1 MGEVNSKYGTFELRD
16 SQSFAIDFLVK
27 LISESKIENSMDQ
40 SMISID
46 GSHYSKKNKFSNF
59 VEKYNNKE
67 DPIEKLFQFVEVSAG
82 YNNLYSF
89 LNLFT
94 CGINSSRIRCVA
106 ERSEK

>member
-27 LISESKIENSMDQ
+27 LISESKIENSVDQ

-46 GSHYSKKNKFSNF
+46 GSHYCKKNKFSNF

-67 DPIEKLFQFVEVSAG
+67 DPTEKLFQFV
-82 YNNLYSF
+82 
-89 LNLFT
+89 
-94 CGINSSRIRCVA
+94 
-106 ERSEK
+106 